1 MILRALVIIP
11 GLGLRAG
18 LGGGGRLDIVVS
30 LNEEQIQ
37 RYKQSKTIIDVQG

>member
-1 MILRALVIIP
+1 MIP

-18 LGGGGRLDIVVS
+18 LGGGGRLDIIVT

-37 RYKQSKTIIDVQG
+37 TYKHSKKY